1 MWKKITLAALLVA
14 IIAYSLPKTAA
25 TDSAYAAK
33 IQGGRR
39 AKNQQFRTAAT
50 SPLTAAQKPTFDSLR
65 YFRPDV
71 NFKVEGH
78 LHRNDAATAPIV
90 TLARTDGG
98 TDAYRVW
105 ATTDFTL
112 PGQTQQ
118 QRLQLLQK
126 VTPAG
131 PKEPLFLPF
140 ADASN
145 GRDTYAGG
153 RYLDLPVPEAGAQ
166 EIELDFNLAYN
177 PFCVYNPGFS
187 CPLPPAENKMSVA
200 IEAGEQVFRK

>member
-1 MWKKITLAALLVA
+1 MWKKL
-14 IIAYSLPKTAA
+14 IIAAVLLAIVFYSLPKTAS
-25 TDSAYAAK
+25 TDAAYAAQ
-33 IQGGRR
+33 IRQGRR
-39 AKNQQFRTAAT
+39 AKDQQFRTAAT
-50 SPLTAAQKPTFDSLR
+50 SPLTSAQKTSFDSLR
-65 YFRPDV
+65 YFGPDV
-71 NFKVEGH
+71 NYKVSGH
-78 LHRNDAATAPIV
+78 LHRNAAATAPIV

-105 ATTDFTL
+105 ASTDFTL

-131 PKEPLFLPF
+131 PQEPLFLPF
-140 ADASN
+140 GDATN
-145 GRDTYAGG
+145 GRETYAAG
-153 RYLDLPVPEAGAQ
+153 RYLDLPLPADGAQ

-177 PFCVYNPGFS
+177 PFCAYNPEYS

-200 IEAGEQVFRK
+200 IEAGEQAFQK